1 MNYREKQ
8 YSEIFE
14 SMLQDSLNKGLISRA
29 EEFQSY
35 IQNKDDISNY
45 YVMDKSVIAE
55 MFSQVYKDITK
66 VYESDK
72 VEFASG
78 EDLDNIGAIVGVHR
92 PQATYAEVIC
102 NFSINSTIEEPIN
115 IPKGVIVSTNSGIE
129 YSTLEPIYIPP
140 GETNVN
146 VTSRALTTG
155 MSSKIIEHTINKVIS
170 DTGVTLIV
178 DNPTSSSGGTEA
190 YTDDEYRYLLLNWNK
205 IHLKGSLEAYEY
217 YFANFNGIDSYKI
230 VPNWNG
236 AGTIKCVLDPGTEYQ
251 LNQAYNDLQNS
262 VVQATED
269 ITMFAPSNHLINIYA
284 IVDVDIDQVNPYSK
298 VEKNTIHEKIIHAI
312 KVFIDGGYTVDG
324 EWYPGLFLGEDFIPH
339 KLAVF
344 LDDEIPELQNI
355 TFNYPSDYIRI
366 GDDEIGVSNDITI
379 EMI

>member
-146 VTSRALTTG
+146 VTSRALTPG

>member
-146 VTSRALTTG
+146 VTSRALTPG

-170 DTGVTLIV
+170 DTGVTLTV

-205 IHLKGSLEAYEY
+205 IYLKGSLEAYEY

-236 AGTIKCVLDPGTEYQ
+236 AGTIKCVLYPGTEYQ
-251 LNQAYNDLQNS
+251 LNKAYNDLQNS

-284 IVDVDIDQVNPYSK
+284 IVDVDIDQVNPYYK
-298 VEKNTIHEKIIHAI
+298 VEKNTIREKIIHAI

-355 TFNYPSDYIRI
+355 TFNYTSDYIRI

>member
-146 VTSRALTTG
+146 VTSRALTPG

-170 DTGVTLIV
+170 DTGVTLTV